1 MRTVLAVVAVFALT
15 IPVAAHAVP
24 NLQTQEHMAEAASA
38 ASMQSGGLTYMQ
50 VAQARNPR
58 AQRGGARAQRQG
70 VRTQRQGAGAQRQ
83 GVRTQRQGV
92 RTQRQG
98 AGAQRQS
105 ARTQRQGVR
114 TQRQGAGAQRQGVRT
129 QRQSVRTQRQ
139 GVRTQRQGAQGQGR
153 ARANAQ
159 NTARPNARPNVR
171 ANRPEPPRADRRAWG
186 EWTAQRNNNAA
197 ARHAPRDNAPAA
209 RPAARHNPQAVART
223 GPRHNPRANIRSGA
237 RRGGGPAAGGL
248 AHTRTGPARGDWRNG
263 HRAARPNFRD
273 HGAFQTA
280 RPNFPHQH
288 QRHRTF
294 IYHGNHHPSLLVGVF
309 HYPSGTSYRSWRRGD
324 FLPGLFFT
332 AQFFFTD
339 YTRLGV
345 DPPPP
350 GYRWVRYGPD
360 LLLID
365 IYTYEVVEVLYGVF
379 YW

>member
-1 MRTVLAVVAVFALT
+1 MRMLLAAVTVFALT
-15 IPVAAHAVP
+15 IPAAAHAVP
-24 NLQTQEHMAEAASA
+24 NLQTQEHMVEAASV
-38 ASMQSGGLTYMQ
+38 ASMQSGGLTYTQ
-50 VAQARNPR
+50 VAQARNAR
-58 AQRGGARAQRQG
+58 AQRGGARGQRQG

-83 GVRTQRQGV
+83 GVRTQRQG
-92 RTQRQG
+92 
-98 AGAQRQS
+98 AGAQR
-105 ARTQRQGVR
+105 
-114 TQRQGAGAQRQGVRT
+114 
-129 QRQSVRTQRQ
+129 
-139 GVRTQRQGAQGQGR
+139 QGQGR

-159 NTARPNARPNVR
+159 NNARPNAW

-186 EWTAQRNNNAA
+186 EWTAQRNN
-197 ARHAPRDNAPAA
+197 APAA
-209 RPAARHNPQAVART
+209 RPTARHNPQAVARTGPRHNPQAVART

-237 RRGGGPAAGGL
+237 RRGGGTAASGL
-248 AHTRTGPARGDWRNG
+248 AHTRAGPARAARGDGRND
-263 HRAARPNFRD
+263 HHAARPNFRD

-294 IYHGNHHPSLLVGVF
+294 VYHGNHHPSLLVGVF
-309 HYPSGTSYRSWRRGD
+309 HYPSGTSYRYWSRGD